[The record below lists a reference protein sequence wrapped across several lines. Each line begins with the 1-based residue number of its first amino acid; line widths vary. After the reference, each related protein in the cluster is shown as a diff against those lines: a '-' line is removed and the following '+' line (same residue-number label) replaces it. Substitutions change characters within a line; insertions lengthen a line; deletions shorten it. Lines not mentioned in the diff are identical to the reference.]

1 MRGKGRGRG
10 EGRMQGQPRS
20 NDLGLQHTLSYIGAE
35 HYSALKQ
42 LTRR

>member
-10 EGRMQGQPRS
+10 EGRMQRQPRS
-20 NDLGLQHTLSYIGAE
+20 DDLGLQHALSYIGSE

-42 LTRR
+42 LTWR